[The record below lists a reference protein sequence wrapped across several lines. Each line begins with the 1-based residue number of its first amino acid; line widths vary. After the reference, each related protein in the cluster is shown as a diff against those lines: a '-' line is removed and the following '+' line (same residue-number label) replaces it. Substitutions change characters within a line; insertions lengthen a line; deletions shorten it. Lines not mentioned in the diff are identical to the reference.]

1 VLKRR
6 GLLVGSVLGVVLG
19 AAATF
24 AIATGALAGTGSP
37 ADKATA
43 AGDKTVVMAPQS
55 GATLLTA
62 TMSTS
67 KPTDLILQVTAECS
81 ILTTV
86 TNTGTSTA
94 SAFGQVRIW
103 VELDGQIVPVQSVS
117 SPPQD
122 TPPPGDDS
130 DKAVFCERT
139 HTVSFMP
146 TTQTDTIS
154 QYQATKSANA
164 FNWLRQNVGA
174 GSHVIKVKADLASNA
189 TSGTAEA
196 IVGNRTLIVDP
207 TKMAND
213 AIISGTA
220 TG

>member
-1 VLKRR
+1 LKKRS
-6 GLLVGSVLGVVLG
+6 LLGGSLLG
-19 AAATF
+19 AALVAVALF
-24 AIATGALAGTGSP
+24 VTGAFAGSGTP
-37 ADKATA
+37 ANKVTA
-43 AGDKTVVMAPQS
+43 AGKTTVVMAPQT
-55 GATLLTA
+55 GATILSA

-67 KPTDLILQVTAECS
+67 KPTDLILQVTLECS

-86 TNTGTSTA
+86 ENTGTSTA

-103 VELDGQIVPVQSVS
+103 VEVDGQIVPVQSIS

-122 TPPPGDDS
+122 TPPAGNNS

-139 HTVSFMP
+139 HTVTFMP
-146 TTQTDTIS
+146 TSQLDTIR

-164 FNWLRQNVGA
+164 FNWLRQNVGSGTHTIA
-174 GSHVIKVKADLASNA
+174 VKADLASNA

-196 IVGNRTLIVDP
+196 IVGNRTLIVEP

-213 AIISGTA
+213 AIIQ
-220 TG
+220 

>member
-1 VLKRR
+1 MLKKR
-6 GLLVGSVLGVVLG
+6 GLLLGSGLGTVAV
-19 AAATF
+19 AATLF
-24 AIATGALAGTGSP
+24 VLVTGAFGSGSP
-37 ADKATA
+37 ADKVVAG
-43 AGDKTVVMAPQS
+43 GDKTVVMAPQT

-94 SAFGQVRIW
+94 SAFGQVRVW
-103 VELDGQIVPVQSVS
+103 VEVDGQIVPVQSIS
-117 SPPQD
+117 TPPQD
-122 TPPPGDDS
+122 TPAGGDNT

-146 TTQTDTIS
+146 TTQTDTIT
-154 QYQATKSANA
+154 QYQATKNANG

-174 GSHVIKVKADLASNA
+174 GSHTITVKADLASNA

-196 IVGNRTLIVDP
+196 IVGNRTLIVEP

-213 AIISGTA
+213 AIISSTA
-220 TG
+220 SG